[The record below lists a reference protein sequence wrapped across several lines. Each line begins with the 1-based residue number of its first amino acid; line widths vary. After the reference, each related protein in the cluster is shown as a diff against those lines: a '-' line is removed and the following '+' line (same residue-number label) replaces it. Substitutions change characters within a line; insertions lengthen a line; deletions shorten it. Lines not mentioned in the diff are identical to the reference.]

1 MKLTIVIPCYNEERT
16 IEKVLAKVQSAIP
29 FEKEVIIVDDCSQ
42 DGTRELLETKLSD
55 FYDKLILHEKN
66 TGKGGALQTGFA
78 AATGDIVAIQDAD
91 LEYDPAEIPGL
102 VQPII
107 DGIADVS
114 FGSRFRGGNA
124 SRVHH
129 FWHMLGNRFLTLL
142 SNMFTN
148 LHLSDMETCY
158 KAFRIDVLRQLELT
172 EKRFGIEPEMTAK
185 IAKLRVPIYEI
196 GISYHGRSYEEGKK
210 IGWKDGVRAIY
221 AIVKYSP
228 FFNRK

>member
-16 IEKVLAKVQSAIP
+16 IEAVLRKVQEAIP
-29 FEKEVIIVDDCSQ
+29 FEKEVIIVDDCSK
-42 DGTRELLETKLSD
+42 DGTRELLQGRLTEL
-55 FYDKLILHEKN
+55 YDTLILHEKN
-66 TGKGGALQTGFA
+66 QGKGGALQTGFA
-78 AATGDIVAIQDAD
+78 AATGDIVTIQDAD
-91 LEYDPAEIPGL
+91 LEYDPAEIPSL
-102 VQPII
+102 IQPII
-107 DGIADVS
+107 DGKADVS

-124 SRVHH
+124 SRVHN
-129 FWHMLGNRFLTLL
+129 FWHMVGNRFLTLL

-158 KAFRIDVLRQLELT
+158 KAFRIEVLRRLELT

-196 GISYHGRSYEEGKK
+196 GISYHGRSYDEGKK

-228 FFNRK
+228 FFRR